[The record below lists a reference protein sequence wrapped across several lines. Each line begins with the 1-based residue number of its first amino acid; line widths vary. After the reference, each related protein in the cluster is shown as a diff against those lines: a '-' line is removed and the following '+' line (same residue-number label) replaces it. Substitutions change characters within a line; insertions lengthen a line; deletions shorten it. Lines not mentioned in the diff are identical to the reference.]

1 MSRAWRL
8 HVHPF
13 IYIYIDVCIY
23 MKWSTW
29 MDACWTDGRTNNI
42 FVNFWPIK
50 MASRQFTNKQWW
62 NIIKYEKWTRW
73 CRFNTSFWFCSKLN
87 FSLWFLMLQ
96 LLLLFQLL
104 VNFNNCSLWNPS
116 LADCCSMLAI
126 KQKIGQTPI
135 RKYLSRWYFS
145 LRKVWIVILFYM
157 KSPTFL
163 HEKPNV
169 SIRKCSMLILFN

>member
-8 HVHPF
+8 HVHP
-13 IYIYIDVCIY
+13 YIHIDVCIY

-62 NIIKYEKWTRW
+62 SIIKYEKWTRW
-73 CRFNTSFWFCSKLN
+73 CRFNTSFWFWFCSKLN

-96 LLLLFQLL
+96 LLLLLFQLL
-104 VNFNNCSLWNPS
+104 VNFNNCSSWNPS

-126 KQKIGQTPI
+126 KP
-135 RKYLSRWYFS
+135 RKMGRHQFGNTLADD
-145 LRKVWIVILFYM
+145 
-157 KSPTFL
+157 TFL
-163 HEKPNV
+163 
-169 SIRKCSMLILFN
+169 